1 MKKLESLLLKACG
14 YTTITVIL
22 FYLVAMLG
30 FTKAAMDFKTFM
42 LIFVF
47 GVIISSAGLIF
58 EIQRMHKALK
68 VLIHY
73 VILLISFFVIF
84 FVAGKLG
91 NAASSVV
98 FSAIIVFT
106 TLYAAISV
114 ITYLIK
120 KAVNSA
126 DKIIDKSGKKV
137 KEKKPYTPLYK
148 NKD

>member
-22 FYLVAMLG
+22 FYLVAMMG

>member
-1 MKKLESLLLKACG
+1 M
-14 YTTITVIL
+14 
-22 FYLVAMLG
+22 G

-58 EIQRMHKALK
+58 EIQQMHKALK

-137 KEKKPYTPLYK
+137 KEKKV
-148 NKD
+148 

>member
-1 MKKLESLLLKACG
+1 
-14 YTTITVIL
+14 
-22 FYLVAMLG
+22 VAMMG

-120 KAVNSA
+120 KVVNSA